1 MSAMIIP
8 QALLVYISLEPEH
21 KLTCF
26 SFLFVVYLLYWDLL
40 EHVELKQAAISESEV
55 CSSKSSFTLRHCIK
69 LEGED
74 QKFSGSK
81 LMCPSKQKHQF

>member
-40 EHVELKQAAISESEV
+40 EHVELKQAPISERSLLLQVFFHTE
-55 CSSKSSFTLRHCIK
+55 TL
-69 LEGED
+69 
-74 QKFSGSK
+74 
-81 LMCPSKQKHQF
+81 HQA